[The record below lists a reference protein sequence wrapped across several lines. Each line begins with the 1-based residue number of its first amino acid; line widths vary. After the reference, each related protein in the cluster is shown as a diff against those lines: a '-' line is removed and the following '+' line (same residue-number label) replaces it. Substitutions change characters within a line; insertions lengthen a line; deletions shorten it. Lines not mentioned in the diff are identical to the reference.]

1 MLPVSCFG
9 STTGRC
15 ISTVSSPARV
25 LGVGGTFERVDQFG
39 GFLGVNWGGL
49 AAGAGKFALDAI
61 PTVLEGGIKLG
72 FTFLTANILRGQS
85 QAPSQTPR
93 QQVATTS
100 QGSFDLAVGEAQ
112 AEQRKKSED
121 TLNMVLGIAA
131 TAVVVS
137 ILLSRRR

>member
-1 MLPVSCFG
+1 MLPVSCYG
-9 STTGRC
+9 STSCRC
-15 ISTVSSPARV
+15 VGVIPSPSRV

-39 GFLGVNWGGL
+39 LFGIDLGSAL
-49 AAGAGKFALDAI
+49 AGAGKFALGAV
-61 PTVLEGGIKLG
+61 PTLLEGGIKLG
-72 FTFLTANILRGQS
+72 FTLLTANVLRGQS

-112 AEQRKKSED
+112 AEQNKKSED

-131 TAVVVS
+131 TAVVAS
-137 ILLSRRR
+137 ILLSRRRR